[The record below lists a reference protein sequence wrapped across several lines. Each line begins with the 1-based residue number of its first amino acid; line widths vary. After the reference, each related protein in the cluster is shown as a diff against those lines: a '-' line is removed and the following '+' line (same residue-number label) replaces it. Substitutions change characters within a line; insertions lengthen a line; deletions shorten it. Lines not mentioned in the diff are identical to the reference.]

1 MTQFPISS
9 QLRTSTRFSD
19 PGRLRTV
26 ARSTCAII
34 VLLFA
39 ATLALTSCKKQET
52 GDGAPPQANVVHVP
66 DMNVVTVD
74 SSKLSL
80 FPLATAEKTQ
90 AASQLSATGSVN
102 PDVSR
107 TIPVISLANGRVVD
121 IKVRLDD
128 YVKKGQLLMKVQ
140 SPDVSNAF
148 DAYLKAVN
156 DEQLANKAY
165 IRSKDLLEHGAV
177 SQAMYEQA
185 EDAEKDAKA
194 DLIAAEEQLKTL
206 GVDKNHPSSTVDVY
220 APVSGVIITQNVT
233 QAGAAGVNLSG
244 SSTAFVIADLSEVWI
259 LCDVFENDLP
269 KVHVGE
275 AAQIHINAYPDRVLT
290 GHISDV
296 GPVLD
301 PSMRT
306 AKVRIQVSNPGILKV
321 GMFVTATFASKQL
334 YTRTVVP
341 ATAVLHLHDR
351 DWVFIPAGNGN
362 NQFKRTEVRG
372 GQMLP
377 GNKQELL
384 SGLEPGQK
392 VVANALDLESTV
404 SQ

>member
-1 MTQFPISS
+1 MAVGMT
-9 QLRTSTRFSD
+9 
-19 PGRLRTV
+19 
-26 ARSTCAII
+26 A
-34 VLLFA
+34 
-39 ATLALTSCKKQET
+39 CKKQES
-52 GDGAPPQANVVHVP
+52 GDGAPPPAQVIHVP
-66 DMNVVTVD
+66 DMNVVSVD
-74 SSKLSL
+74 SDKLNL
-80 FPLATAEKTQ
+80 FPLQAAEKLES
-90 AASQLSATGSVN
+90 ASQLSATGSVN

-121 IKVRLDD
+121 IKVRLGD
-128 YVKKGQLLMKVQ
+128 YVKKGELVMKVQ
-140 SPDVSNAF
+140 SPDVSTAF

-165 IRSKDLLEHGAV
+165 IRAKDLLDHGAI

-194 DLIAAEEQLKTL
+194 DLTAAEEQLKTL
-206 GVDKNHPSSTVDVY
+206 GVDKDHPSSIVNVY

-269 KVHVGE
+269 NVHVGE
-275 AAQIHINAYPDRVLT
+275 MAQIHIAAYPDKVLT
-290 GHISDV
+290 GRISDI

-301 PSMRT
+301 PTIRT
-306 AKVRIQVSNPGILKV
+306 AKVRIEVPNPGILKI
-321 GMFVTATFASKQL
+321 GMFVNATFASKQL
-334 YTRTVVP
+334 QTRTAVP

-351 DWVFIPAGNGN
+351 DWVFVPVENAK

-372 GQMLP
+372 GAMLP
-377 GNKQELL
+377 GGKQELL
-384 SGLEPGQK
+384 SGLEPGRQ
-392 VVANALDLESTV
+392 VVSNALNLESTV
-404 SQ
+404 NQQ